1 MKRSLPRSLFSIS
14 SILKYGVVFVNG
26 RFCKNLSPFVGIWI
40 NLWPGHCGLMR
51 QTVDVK
57 LGLGVGDEVEVLS
70 AGAAQHLLD
79 LADLVQVVFT
89 GEHGLVVDHLSQDAA
104 HTPDVE
110 SLAVTLIKYMH
121 CE

>member
-57 LGLGVGDEVEVLS
+57 LGLGVGDELEVLS

-89 GEHGLVVDHLSQDAA
+89 GKHGLVVDHLSQDAA

-110 SLAVTLIKYMH
+110 SLAVTLIKDIYVL
-121 CE
+121 